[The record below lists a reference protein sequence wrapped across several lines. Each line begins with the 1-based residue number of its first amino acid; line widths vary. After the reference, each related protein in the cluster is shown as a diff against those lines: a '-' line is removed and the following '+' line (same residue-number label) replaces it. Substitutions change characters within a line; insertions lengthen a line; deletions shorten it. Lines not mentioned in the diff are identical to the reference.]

1 MKSIRSLFSTVIG
14 LVLLAVFAIGLT
26 ACASRDSGALSIA
39 YGSVGKDQEL
49 MRQVLDTYEERTG
62 QKVEITQM
70 PASTTDIFG
79 QFKIWLN
86 AKSSD
91 IDIYVVDVI
100 WAPQIDQHLTDLSD
114 VAADVVD
121 SHFPSIIES
130 QTVNDRLV
138 ALPFF
143 TDAPA
148 LYYRQDLL
156 DKYGES
162 PPQTWEDM
170 TDIARY
176 IMDSERAEGNAN
188 MFGFVFQGNA
198 YEGLTCDAL
207 EWIKSHGGGQ
217 IIEPD
222 GTISVNN
229 PDAARALEL
238 AASWVGDIAPPG
250 VTTYQEEE
258 ARGVWQRGD
267 AVFMRNWPY
276 AYSLG
281 QNAEDSQVKGKIG
294 VVPLPTGGSGSAATL
309 GGWNLAVSKYSKK
322 QDAAK
327 ELALYL
333 ASEEVQKFNAVEGS
347 KMPTIPSLYED
358 AEVLDAVPFFAD
370 WLDVLAQAVPRPSA
384 PTKIKYNEVSK
395 EFWTA
400 VHNVLTGR
408 SSAAESLEDLEGK
421 LADIRGAS
429 W

>member
-100 WAPQIDQHLTDLSD
+100 WAPQIDQHLADLSD